1 MKKNWISAFAIVA
14 IFFIA
19 CNNNATQ
26 TGTVDTNVN
35 IGTNPVTGQTD
46 TGINGTNGN
55 VPNTPDT
62 NGNTITTT
70 ATQNDTLNKKRK
82 Q

>member
-1 MKKNWISAFAIVA
+1 MKRNWISAVMIVA
-14 IFFIA
+14 TCFVA
-19 CNNNATQ
+19 CNNNGDQ
-26 TGTVDTNVN
+26 TGTTDTNVN
-35 IGTNPVTGQTD
+35 IGTNPVTGETD

-62 NGNTITTT
+62 ARNTITTSP
-70 ATQNDTLNKKRK
+70 TQNDTLNKKRK